1 MKILKV
7 ISAFVSLFLLLSV
20 YSCTN
25 KNESIFMATSDIS
38 KLVISFD
45 FEKQSGNASNQFAV
59 WIEDMDG
66 KFIKT
71 LYATRFTANGGY
83 KNRPEALPTWVEK
96 SNLVSMNKT
105 DIDAITSATPE
116 TGFLY
121 YIWDLTDKSG
131 NKVPISEY
139 SFFVEGNLRWNNRI
153 LYSGTIKLNNDF
165 VPVTAQAKAEFIY
178 EASDGQPALS
188 KDSPENEMIGPV
200 TANFQPGTKN

>member
-1 MKILKV
+1 
-7 ISAFVSLFLLLSV
+7 
-20 YSCTN
+20 
-25 KNESIFMATSDIS
+25 MATSDIS